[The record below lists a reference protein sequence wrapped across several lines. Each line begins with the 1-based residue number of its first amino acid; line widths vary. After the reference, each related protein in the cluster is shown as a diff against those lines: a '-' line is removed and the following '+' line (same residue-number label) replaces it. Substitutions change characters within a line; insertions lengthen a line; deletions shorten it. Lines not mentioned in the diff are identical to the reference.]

1 MFAALIERTAPEFD
15 NVFRKAEELF
25 QRLEA
30 VSEQFR
36 DWVALGY
43 MDIDKLA
50 EEHLSFVAD
59 WEHNFKMIKVKGK
72 EAERIPL

>member
-30 VSEQFR
+30 VNEQFR

-50 EEHLSFVAD
+50 EEHLSVVAD
-59 WEHNFKMIKVKGK
+59 WEQNFKMIKIKGK